1 MEEEDDCGDG
11 GGTVL
16 GDSSVI
22 VCANKIHYIHKEK
35 YDLLRHAMNS
45 SKQFCFITFDKDGTL
60 VQAESDISK
69 QERK

>member
-1 MEEEDDCGDG
+1 LEEEDDCG

-60 VQAESDISK
+60 VQAESDIPK